1 MSAMS
6 FNEALTEIAVFPL
19 PRVVL
24 FPGAALPLHIF
35 EPRYRVM
42 LKDCLASHR
51 ALAIGQSAEDGAIV
65 GGGLVVEHHQL
76 PDGRSNI
83 LVVGEARLRLEEVTA
98 EDLPRY
104 PYKRARAVVLQDLA
118 FAVSEKDKTALVAAA
133 TMFASEVKKHD
144 ASFSFNV
151 PPTATATAGELAD
164 VCAYQ
169 LVVDPDVRQAVLE
182 DLDPRSRVER
192 VTNQIALQHGAMI
205 RDAPGSSKVL
215 N

>member
-1 MSAMS
+1 MTFAD
-6 FNEALTEIAVFPL
+6 ALGEIAVFPL
-19 PRVVL
+19 PNVVL

-51 ALAIGQSAEDGAIV
+51 AIAIGQSAEDGAIV
-65 GGGLVVEHHQL
+65 GGGIIVEHHQL
-76 PDGRSNI
+76 LDGRSNI
-83 LVVGEARLRLEEVTA
+83 LVIGESRLLLEEVTL

-104 PYKRARAVVLQDLA
+104 PYRRARAVVLTDLG
-118 FAVSEKDKTALVAAA
+118 FDVPEHDKTALVAAA
-133 TMFASEVKKHD
+133 TMFAAEVKKHD
-144 ASFSFNV
+144 ASFSFHV
-151 PPTATATAGELAD
+151 PKAASAAELAD

-169 LVVDPDVRQAVLE
+169 LVVDPAVRQAVLE

-205 RDAPGSSKVL
+205 RNAPGGSKVL

>member
-1 MSAMS
+1 MS
-6 FNEALTEIAVFPL
+6 FVDSLSSIAVFPL

-24 FPGAALPLHIF
+24 FPGASLPLHIF

-42 LKDCLASHR
+42 LKDCLAAHR
-51 ALAIGQSAEDGAIV
+51 AIAIGQSAEDGSVV
-65 GGGLVVEHHQL
+65 GGGLIVEHHQL

-83 LVVGEARLRLEEVTA
+83 LVVGESRLQLEEVSL

-104 PYKRARAVVLQDLA
+104 PYRRARAVVLEDLA
-118 FAVSEKDKTALVAAA
+118 FDVAEKDKTALVAAA

-144 ASFSFNV
+144 ASFSFHV
-151 PPTATATAGELAD
+151 PSAASAAELAD

-169 LVVDPDVRQAVLE
+169 LVVDPAVRQAVLE
-182 DLDPRSRVER
+182 DLDPRSRVDR
-192 VTNQIALQHGAMI
+192 VTSQIALQHGAML
-205 RDAPGSSKVL
+205 RDAPGKVL

>member
-1 MSAMS
+1 MSLVD
-6 FNEALTEIAVFPL
+6 ALDDIAVFPL

-42 LKDCLASHR
+42 LKDCLAGHR
-51 ALAIGQSAEDGAIV
+51 AIAIGQSAEDGAIV
-65 GGGLVVEHHQL
+65 GGGLIVEHTQL

-83 LVVGEARLRLEEVTA
+83 LVVGEARLRLEQVTL
-98 EDLPRY
+98 EDLPRH
-104 PYKRARAVVLQDLA
+104 PYRRARAVVLRDLDH
-118 FAVSEKDKTALVAAA
+118 AVPEKDKTALVAAA

-144 ASFSFNV
+144 ASFSFMV
-151 PPTATATAGELAD
+151 PATATAGELAD

-169 LVVDPDVRQAVLE
+169 LVVDPEVRQAVLE
-182 DLDPRSRVER
+182 DLDPRSRVDR
-192 VTNQIALQHGAMI
+192 VTTQIALQQSTML
-205 RDAPGSSKVL
+205 RDAPGKVL

>member
-1 MSAMS
+1 MS
-6 FNEALTEIAVFPL
+6 FADSLSEIAVFPL
-19 PRVVL
+19 PTIVL

-51 ALAIGQSAEDGAIV
+51 AIAIGQRAEDGAIV
-65 GGGLVVEHHQL
+65 GGGLIVEHHQL
-76 PDGRSNI
+76 ADGRSNI
-83 LVVGEARLRLEEVTA
+83 LVVGESRLRLEEVMV
-98 EDLPRY
+98 EDLPRH
-104 PYKRARAVVLQDLA
+104 PYRRARAVALSDLSVE
-118 FAVSEKDKTALVAAA
+118 VSEKDKTSLVAAA

-144 ASFSFNV
+144 ASFSFHV
-151 PPTATATAGELAD
+151 PKAATAGELAD

-169 LVVDPDVRQAVLE
+169 LVVDPAVRQAVLE
-182 DLDPRSRVER
+182 DLDPRSRVDR

>member
-1 MSAMS
+1 MSL
-6 FNEALTEIAVFPL
+6 EAALSEIAVFPL
-19 PRVVL
+19 PNVVL

-51 ALAIGQSAEDGAIV
+51 AIAIGQSAEDGAIV
-65 GGGLVVEHHQL
+65 GGGLIVEHHQL

-83 LVVGEARLRLEEVTA
+83 LVVGESRLRLEEVML

-104 PYKRARAVVLQDLA
+104 PYRRARAVVLGDLA
-118 FAVSEKDKTALVAAA
+118 VDVPEKDKTSLVAAA
-133 TMFASEVKKHD
+133 TMFAGEVKKHD
-144 ASFSFNV
+144 ASFSFLV
-151 PPTATATAGELAD
+151 PPNASAGELAD

-169 LVVDPDVRQAVLE
+169 LVVDPAVRQAVLE

-192 VTNQIALQHGAMI
+192 VTEQIALQHGAML
-205 RDAPGSSKVL
+205 RDSPSRSKVL

>member
-1 MSAMS
+1 
-6 FNEALTEIAVFPL
+6 
-19 PRVVL
+19 VL

-51 ALAIGQSAEDGAIV
+51 AIAIGQSAENGAII
-65 GGGLVVEHHQL
+65 GGGIIVEHHQL

-83 LVVGEARLRLEEVTA
+83 LVVGEARLRLEDVTP

-104 PYKRARAVVLQDLA
+104 PYKRARAVTLADLA
-118 FAVSEKDKTALVAAA
+118 VDVSEKDKTALVAAA

-144 ASFSFNV
+144 ASFSFHV
-151 PPTATATAGELAD
+151 PSAATAGELAD

-169 LVVDPDVRQAVLE
+169 LVVDAAVRQAVLE
-182 DLDPRSRVER
+182 DLDPRSRVDR